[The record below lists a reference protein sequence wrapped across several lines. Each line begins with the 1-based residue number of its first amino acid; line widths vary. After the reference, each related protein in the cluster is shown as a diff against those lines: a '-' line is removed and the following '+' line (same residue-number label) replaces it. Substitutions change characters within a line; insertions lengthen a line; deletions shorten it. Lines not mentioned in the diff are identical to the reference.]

1 MTNNKRLTYML
12 TCILALFLV
21 ACEKPLVE
29 DEREKL
35 AEPDGVTLIFE
46 APTAQPYGELG
57 EASPVY
63 AIKNEALTQLSVSVF
78 KGGKRVKSV
87 HLSADNDLFMKP
99 SLRLDD
105 GTYTVVAVAHAGMGH
120 ATITNAQRISFYK
133 NKITDTYVYNGE
145 ITVSGKST
153 FTLPMKRV
161 TAMFQLSVTSSLP
174 QNVAQVEF
182 RYTGGSSTLDAKSLE
197 GCVNSRQ
204 AETREVTETMKTTP
218 PTCAI
223 YTFPRTESEGLKI
236 KVSFNDRNG
245 NTLYEENYE
254 EVQVKVGMKTCYKC
268 NLPKDFVDA
277 LAKRRGAVEE

>member
-1 MTNNKRLTYML
+1 MTNNKRLAYML

-29 DEREKL
+29 DEHEKE
-35 AEPDGVTLIFE
+35 AEPDGITLIFE
-46 APTAQPYGELG
+46 APTAQLYGELG
-57 EASPVY
+57 EASPAY
-63 AIKNEALTQLSVSVF
+63 TIKNQALTQLSVSVF

-87 HLSADNDLFMKP
+87 HLSAENDLFMKP

-105 GTYTVVAVAHAGMGH
+105 GTYTIVAVAHAGMGH
-120 ATITNAQRISFYK
+120 ANITNAQRISFYK

-153 FTLPMKRV
+153 FTLTMKRV
-161 TAMFQLSVTSSLP
+161 TAMVQLSVTSTLP

-204 AETREVTETMKTTP
+204 TETREVTETMKTIP
-218 PTCAI
+218 PTFAI

-236 KVSFNDRNG
+236 KVSFNDKNG

-254 EVQVKVGMKTCYKC
+254 EVQVKVGMKACYKC

>member
-1 MTNNKRLTYML
+1 MTNNKRIAYVLTYV
-12 TCILALFLV
+12 LALFLV
-21 ACEKPLVE
+21 ACEKPVVDSE
-29 DEREKL
+29 PEKE
-35 AEPDGVTLIFE
+35 AETDGITLIFE
-46 APTAQPYGELG
+46 APTAEPYAEIGETRP
-57 EASPVY
+57 AY

-87 HLSADNDLFMKP
+87 HLSAENDLFMKP

-120 ATITNAQRISFYK
+120 ATITKAQRISFYK

-153 FTLPMKRV
+153 FTLPMTRV

-218 PTCAI
+218 PTFAV

-236 KVSFNDRNG
+236 KVNFNDKNG

-254 EVQVKVGMKTCYKC
+254 EVQVKVGMKACYKC

>member
-1 MTNNKRLTYML
+1 MTNNKRISYVLTYV
-12 TCILALFLV
+12 LALFLV
-21 ACEKPLVE
+21 ACEKPVVE
-29 DEREKL
+29 NEHEKA
-35 AEPDGVTLIFE
+35 AEPDGITLIFE
-46 APTAQPYGELG
+46 APTAEPYAEIGETG
-57 EASPVY
+57 VRY
-63 AIKNEALTQLSVSVF
+63 AIKNAPLTQLSVSVF

-87 HLSADNDLFMKP
+87 HLSAYNDLFMKP

-105 GTYTVVAVAHAGMGH
+105 GTYSIVAVAHAGMGH
-120 ATITNAQRISFYK
+120 ATITNAQRITFYK

-145 ITVSGKST
+145 ITVSGNST

-161 TAMFQLSVTSSLP
+161 TAMFQLSVTSPLP

-218 PTCAI
+218 PTFSI

-236 KVSFNDRNG
+236 KVSFNDKNG
-245 NTLYEENYE
+245 NNLHEENYE
-254 EVQVKVGMKTCYKC
+254 EVQVKIGMKTCHKC

-277 LAKRRGAVEE
+277 LAKRKCVIEE

>member
-1 MTNNKRLTYML
+1 MTNNKRIAYVLTYV
-12 TCILALFLV
+12 LALFLV
-21 ACEKPLVE
+21 ACEKPVVDSE
-29 DEREKL
+29 PEKE
-35 AEPDGVTLIFE
+35 AETDGITLIFE
-46 APTAQPYGELG
+46 APTAEPYAEIGET
-57 EASPVY
+57 SPAY
-63 AIKNEALTQLSVSVF
+63 ATRNEALTQLSVSVF

-87 HLSADNDLFMKP
+87 HLSADNDMFMKP

-145 ITVSGKST
+145 ITISGKST

-161 TAMFQLSVTSSLP
+161 TAMFQLSVTSPLP

-218 PTCAI
+218 PTFSI

-236 KVSFNDRNG
+236 KVSFNDKNG
-245 NTLYEENYE
+245 NSLYEENYE
-254 EVQVKVGMKTCYKC
+254 GVQVKVGMKACYKC

>member
-1 MTNNKRLTYML
+1 MTNNKRIAYVLTYV
-12 TCILALFLV
+12 LALFLV
-21 ACEKPLVE
+21 ACEKPVVE
-29 DEREKL
+29 SEPEKE
-35 AEPDGVTLIFE
+35 AETDGITLIFE
-46 APTAQPYGELG
+46 APTAEPYAELG
-57 EASPVY
+57 EASPAY

-87 HLSADNDLFMKP
+87 HLSVDNDVFMKP

-120 ATITNAQRISFYK
+120 ATITNVQRISFYK

-161 TAMFQLSVTSSLP
+161 TAMFQLSVTSPLP

-218 PTCAI
+218 PTFAI
-223 YTFPRTESEGLKI
+223 YTFPRNESEGLKI
-236 KVSFNDRNG
+236 KVSFNDKNG

-254 EVQVKVGMKTCYKC
+254 EVQVKVGMKTCHKC

-277 LAKRRGAVEE
+277 LAKRKCVIEE

>member
-1 MTNNKRLTYML
+1 MTNNKRLAYAF
-12 TCILALFLV
+12 TCILALFLI
-21 ACEKPLVE
+21 ACEKPVVE
-29 DEREKL
+29 NEHEKA
-35 AEPDGVTLIFE
+35 AEPDGITLIFE
-46 APTAQPYGELG
+46 APTAEPYAEIGETG
-57 EASPVY
+57 VRY
-63 AIKNEALTQLSVSVF
+63 AIKNAPLTQLSVSVF

-87 HLSADNDLFMKP
+87 HLSAYNDLFMKP

-105 GTYTVVAVAHAGMGH
+105 GTYSIVAVAHAGMGH
-120 ATITNAQRISFYK
+120 ATITNAQRITFYK

-145 ITVSGKST
+145 ITVSGNST
-153 FTLPMKRV
+153 FSLPMKRV
-161 TAMFQLSVTSSLP
+161 TAMFQLSVTSPLP

-218 PTCAI
+218 PTFSI

-236 KVSFNDRNG
+236 KVSFNDKNG
-245 NTLYEENYE
+245 NNLHEENYE
-254 EVQVKVGMKTCYKC
+254 EVQVKIGMKTCHKC

-277 LAKRRGAVEE
+277 LAKRKCVIEE

>member
-1 MTNNKRLTYML
+1 MTNNKRLAYML
-12 TCILALFLV
+12 TCILALPLI

-29 DEREKL
+29 NEHEKE
-35 AEPDGVTLIFE
+35 AEPDGITFIFE
-46 APTAQPYGELG
+46 APTAQPYAEIGETSTG
-57 EASPVY
+57 Y
-63 AIKNEALTQLSVSVF
+63 AIKNAPLTQLSVSVF
-78 KGGKRVKSV
+78 KGDKRVKSV
-87 HLSADNDLFMKP
+87 HLSADNDVFMKP

-120 ATITNAQRISFYK
+120 ATITNAQRMTFYK

-161 TAMFQLSVTSSLP
+161 TAMFQLSVASPLP

-218 PTCAI
+218 PTFAI
-223 YTFPRTESEGLKI
+223 YTFPRNESEGLKI
-236 KVSFNDRNG
+236 KVSFNDKNG
-245 NTLYEENYE
+245 NSLYEENYE
-254 EVQVKVGMKTCYKC
+254 EVQVKARKSQRK
-268 NLPKDFVDA
+268 
-277 LAKRRGAVEE
+277 

>member
-1 MTNNKRLTYML
+1 MTNNKRLAYVLTYV
-12 TCILALFLV
+12 LALFLV
-21 ACEKPLVE
+21 ACEKPVVDSE
-29 DEREKL
+29 PGKE
-35 AEPDGVTLIFE
+35 AETDGITLIFE
-46 APTAQPYGELG
+46 APTAEPYAEIGETRP
-57 EASPVY
+57 AY

-87 HLSADNDLFMKP
+87 HLSTENDLFMKP

-133 NKITDTYVYNGE
+133 NKIADTYVYNGE
-145 ITVSGKST
+145 ITVSGKPT

-161 TAMFQLSVTSSLP
+161 TAMFQLSVTSPLP

-204 AETREVTETMKTTP
+204 AETREVTETMKTIP
-218 PTCAI
+218 PTFAI
-223 YTFPRTESEGLKI
+223 YTFPRNESEGLKI
-236 KVSFNDRNG
+236 KVSFNDKNG

-277 LAKRRGAVEE
+277 LAKRRGVVEE

>member
-1 MTNNKRLTYML
+1 MTNNKRIAYVLTYV
-12 TCILALFLV
+12 LALFLV
-21 ACEKPLVE
+21 ACEKPVVDSE
-29 DEREKL
+29 PEKE
-35 AEPDGVTLIFE
+35 AETDGITLIFE
-46 APTAQPYGELG
+46 APTAEPYAEIGET
-57 EASPVY
+57 SPAY
-63 AIKNEALTQLSVSVF
+63 ATRNEALTQLSVSVF
-78 KGGKRVKSV
+78 KDGKRVKSV
-87 HLSADNDLFMKP
+87 HLSADNDVFMKP
-99 SLRLDD
+99 SLPLDD

-133 NKITDTYVYNGE
+133 NKIADTYVYNGE
-145 ITVSGKST
+145 ITVSGKPT

-161 TAMFQLSVTSSLP
+161 TAMFQLSVTSPLP

-218 PTCAI
+218 PTFAI
-223 YTFPRTESEGLKI
+223 YTFPRADSEGLKI
-236 KVSFNDRNG
+236 KVSFNDKNG
-245 NTLYEENYE
+245 NSLYEENYE

-277 LAKRRGAVEE
+277 LAKRGGAVEE

>member
-1 MTNNKRLTYML
+1 MTNNKRLAYML
-12 TCILALFLV
+12 TFVLVLFLV

-29 DEREKL
+29 NEHEKE
-35 AEPDGVTLIFE
+35 AEPDGITLIFE
-46 APTAQPYGELG
+46 APTAQPYGELS
-57 EASPVY
+57 EASPAY
-63 AIKNEALTQLSVSVF
+63 TIKNEALTQLSVSVF

-87 HLSADNDLFMKP
+87 HLSAENDLFMKP

-145 ITVSGKST
+145 ITVSGNST
-153 FTLPMKRV
+153 FSLPMKRV
-161 TAMFQLSVTSSLP
+161 TAMFQLSVTSALP

-218 PTCAI
+218 PTFSI

-236 KVSFNDRNG
+236 KVSFNDKNG

-277 LAKRRGAVEE
+277 LVKRRGVVEE

>member
-1 MTNNKRLTYML
+1 MTNNKRIAYVLTYV
-12 TCILALFLV
+12 LALFLV
-21 ACEKPLVE
+21 ACEKPVVDSE
-29 DEREKL
+29 PEKE
-35 AEPDGVTLIFE
+35 AEPDGITLIFE

-57 EASPVY
+57 EASPVC

-87 HLSADNDLFMKP
+87 HLSAENDLFMKP

-120 ATITNAQRISFYK
+120 ATITNAQRITFYK

-153 FTLPMKRV
+153 YTLPMTRV
-161 TAMFQLSVTSSLP
+161 TAMFQLSVTSPLP
-174 QNVAQVEF
+174 QNVAQLEF
-182 RYTGGSSTLDAKSLE
+182 KYTGGSSTLDAKSLE

-204 AETREVTETMKTTP
+204 TETREVTETMKTAP
-218 PTCAI
+218 PTFAI
-223 YTFPRTESEGLKI
+223 YTFPRADSEGLKI
-236 KVSFNDRNG
+236 KVSFNDKNG
-245 NTLYEENYE
+245 NSLYEENYE
-254 EVQVKVGMKTCYKC
+254 EVQVKVGMKACYKC

>member
-1 MTNNKRLTYML
+1 M
-12 TCILALFLV
+12 
-21 ACEKPLVE
+21 
-29 DEREKL
+29 
-35 AEPDGVTLIFE
+35 
-46 APTAQPYGELG
+46 
-57 EASPVY
+57 
-63 AIKNEALTQLSVSVF
+63 SVF

-87 HLSADNDLFMKP
+87 HLSADNDVFMKP

-105 GTYTVVAVAHAGMGH
+105 GTYTVVAVAHAGIGH

-161 TAMFQLSVTSSLP
+161 TAMFQLSVTSPLP

-218 PTCAI
+218 PTFAI

-236 KVSFNDRNG
+236 KVSFNDKNG
-245 NTLYEENYE
+245 NSLYEENYE

>member
-1 MTNNKRLTYML
+1 MTNNKRLAYML

-29 DEREKL
+29 DEHEKV
-35 AEPDGVTLIFE
+35 AEPDGITLIFE

-57 EASPVY
+57 EASPVC

-78 KGGKRVKSV
+78 KGGKRVNV
-87 HLSADNDLFMKP
+87 HLSADNDVFMKP

-161 TAMFQLSVTSSLP
+161 TAMFQLSVISPLP

-182 RYTGGSSTLDAKSLE
+182 KYTGGSSTLDAKSLE

-218 PTCAI
+218 PTFAI
-223 YTFPRTESEGLKI
+223 YTFPRTESEALKI

>member
-87 HLSADNDLFMKP
+87 HLSAENDLFMKP

-145 ITVSGKST
+145 ITISGKST

-161 TAMFQLSVTSSLP
+161 TAMFQLSVTSPLP

-182 RYTGGSSTLDAKSLE
+182 KYTGGSSTLDAKSLE

-218 PTCAI
+218 PTFAI

-236 KVSFNDRNG
+236 KVSFNDKNG
-245 NTLYEENYE
+245 NSLYEENYE
-254 EVQVKVGMKTCYKC
+254 EVQVKVGMKACYKC

>member
-1 MTNNKRLTYML
+1 MTNNKRLAYVF
-12 TCILALFLV
+12 TCSLALFLV
-21 ACEKPLVE
+21 ACEKPVVDSE
-29 DEREKL
+29 HEKE
-35 AEPDGVTLIFE
+35 AETDGITLIFE
-46 APTAQPYGELG
+46 APTAEPYAEIGETRP
-57 EASPVY
+57 AY

-105 GTYTVVAVAHAGMGH
+105 GTYSVVAVAHAGMGH
-120 ATITNAQRISFYK
+120 ATITNAQRITFYK
-133 NKITDTYVYNGE
+133 NKITDTYVYCGE

-153 FTLPMKRV
+153 FTLTMKRV
-161 TAMFQLSVTSSLP
+161 TAMFQLSVTSTLP

-182 RYTGGSSTLDAKSLE
+182 KSLE

-204 AETREVTETMKTTP
+204 TETREVTEMMRTTP
-218 PTCAI
+218 PTFAI
-223 YTFPRTESEGLKI
+223 YTFPRTDSEGLKI
-236 KVSFNDRNG
+236 KVSFNDKNG

-254 EVQVKVGMKTCYKC
+254 EVQVKLGMKTCYKC

-277 LAKRRGAVEE
+277 LSKEGCIVEE

>member
-1 MTNNKRLTYML
+1 MTNNKRIAYVLTYV
-12 TCILALFLV
+12 LALFLV

-29 DEREKL
+29 DEHEKV
-35 AEPDGVTLIFE
+35 AEPDGITLIFE

-57 EASPVY
+57 EAGPAY

-87 HLSADNDLFMKP
+87 HLSADNVVFMKP

-105 GTYTVVAVAHAGMGH
+105 GAYTIVAVAHAGMGH
-120 ATITNAQRISFYK
+120 ATITNAQRITFYK

-145 ITVSGKST
+145 IIVSGKST

-161 TAMFQLSVTSSLP
+161 TAMFQLSVASPLP

-182 RYTGGSSTLDAKSLE
+182 KYTGGSSTLDAKSLE

-204 AETREVTETMKTTP
+204 AETREVSETMKTTP
-218 PTCAI
+218 PTFSI

-236 KVSFNDRNG
+236 KVSFNDKNG
-245 NTLYEENYE
+245 NSLYEENYE
-254 EVQVKVGMKTCYKC
+254 GVQVKVGMKACYKC